1 MTTNPRTSIALKDAT
16 VADLVA
22 ELNSR
27 SGVVASVWTQDDFL
41 TDINS
46 DMGGMHNLSQA
57 GCEALDALSEE
68 ERSDLADAFLVD
80 DRKHFEQALAQA
92 GNNYITENLPEFV
105 KEFLSETQG
114 IAS

>member
-1 MTTNPRTSIALKDAT
+1 MANDIRASIALKDAT
-16 VADLVA
+16 VEDLVA

-46 DMGGMHNLSQA
+46 DNDALNNLSQD

-68 ERSDLADAFLVD
+68 ERSDLADAFLVEN
-80 DRKHFEQALAQA
+80 RKYLEQTLAEA
-92 GNNYITENLPEFV
+92 GNRYITDNLPEFV

-114 IAS
+114 ITS